1 MRWIVV
7 AAALMLGGCNLVVT
21 PRPLFSAAD
30 QAPGALPRSGV
41 WRTAAKP
48 DCAFDPA
55 KPLGEWPECAGGVA
69 LQADGRARYYDHAAK
84 PPAWKTQ
91 SLLFLPGS
99 PMIGQV
105 EVTVVGATLPVGD
118 KPYAYVGVRPA
129 RTDEARRI
137 VAMRVWPVQ
146 CGPPAPGDTLSLTKS
161 LLPGL
166 TAKRGEIACTTTDVA
181 ALRAAAAASE
191 AWAPE
196 PMRGEWAW
204 VRDGDN

>member
-21 PRPLFSAAD
+21 PSPLFSAAD
-30 QAPGALPRSGV
+30 QAPGALPRPGV
-41 WRTAAKP
+41 WRTAEKP
-48 DCAFDPA
+48 DCAFDPE
-55 KPLGEWPECAGGVA
+55 KPLGEWPECAGGVDV
-69 LQADGRARYYDHAAK
+69 QAGGRARYYDHAAK

-91 SLLFLPGS
+91 SLLFLPGH

-105 EVTVVGATLPVGD
+105 EVTVVGAVLPVA
-118 KPYAYVGVRPA
+118 KPYAYVGVRPTRA
-129 RTDEARRI
+129 DEARRI

-166 TAKRGEIACTTTDVA
+166 TARRDDLACTTTDVA

-204 VRDGDN
+204 VRDGDD

>member
-1 MRWIVV
+1 MRWMVV
-7 AAALMLGGCNLVVT
+7 AAAVMLGGCNLVVT
-21 PRPLFSAAD
+21 PSPLFSAAD
-30 QAPGALPRSGV
+30 QAPGALPRPGV
-41 WRTAAKP
+41 WRAVQKP
-48 DCAFDPA
+48 DCAVDPE

-69 LQADGRARYYDHAAK
+69 LQAGGRARYYDHAAK
-84 PPAWKTQ
+84 PPVWKTQ

-105 EVTVVGATLPVGD
+105 EVTVVGGVQAVAT
-118 KPYAYVGVRPA
+118 PYAYVGVRPT
-129 RTDEARRI
+129 RSDGERRI

-146 CGPPAPGDTLSLTKS
+146 CGPPPPGDALSLTKS

-166 TAKRGEIACTTTDVA
+166 KVKRGELACTTSDVA

-204 VRDGDN
+204 VRDGDD